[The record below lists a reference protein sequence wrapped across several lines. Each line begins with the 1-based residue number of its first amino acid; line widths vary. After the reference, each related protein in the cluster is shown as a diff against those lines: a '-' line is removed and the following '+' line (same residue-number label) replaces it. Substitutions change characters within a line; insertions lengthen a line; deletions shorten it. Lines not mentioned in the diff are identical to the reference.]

1 MSQCAR
7 EMMVEFFLIRV
18 MAKAAE
24 VERERR
30 ARMVP
35 AEEEYQASVKLA
47 QMTKYH
53 AASCGAPASHAR
65 DDGRSCAF
73 GRRAGQRV

>member
-1 MSQCAR
+1 
-7 EMMVEFFLIRV
+7 MMVEFFLIRV

-47 QMTKYH
+47 QMTKL
-53 AASCGAPASHAR
+53 SRSVLWRPSFAR
-65 DDGRSCAF
+65 
-73 GRRAGQRV
+73 

>member
-7 EMMVEFFLIRV
+7 EMMVEFFSIRV

-47 QMTKYH
+47 QMTKL
-53 AASCGAPASHAR
+53 SRSILWRPSFAR
-65 DDGRSCAF
+65 
-73 GRRAGQRV
+73 